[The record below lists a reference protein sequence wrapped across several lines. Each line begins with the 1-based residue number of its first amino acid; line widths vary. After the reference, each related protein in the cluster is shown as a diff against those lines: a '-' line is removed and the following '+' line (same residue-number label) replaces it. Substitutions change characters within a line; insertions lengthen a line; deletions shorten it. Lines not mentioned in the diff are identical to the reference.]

1 MLSLYQTYLRLW
13 QKGYGNA
20 GFSPRLPDYATRYW
34 LDQLQAAI
42 TAPPI
47 RSFLD
52 IGAGD
57 GRLSMLLLSTTQ
69 AQGAAVEVSFDDR
82 SWQPLTSAYPS
93 FELHRGLL
101 QDYVAACQ
109 GKRQF
114 DLVVLSE
121 VFEHIP
127 PGDVSLFLQHLYAV
141 VADGG
146 KVFLTTPNRVV
157 MGPAE
162 QSSMWHEHEPYGHH
176 KHYTYAELEALL
188 STVGFRVLSHCF
200 ECHRFKKWL
209 YNCWL
214 YPLSRLDARLLFSK
228 KIPAPMRTVY
238 RWLSMPAIGLARAW
252 FWLLAQIVYR
262 VEKRLSNEQ
271 NAQTI
276 MLVIQ
281 KSSSQVQS
289 S

>member
-1 MLSLYQTYLRLW
+1 MRSLYHTYLRLW
-13 QKGYGNA
+13 QQGYGNA

-34 LDQLQAAI
+34 LDQLQAAV
-42 TAPPI
+42 AHPLI

-69 AQGAAVEVSFDDR
+69 AQGAAVEVAFDDR
-82 SWQPLTSAYPS
+82 AWQPITSAYPQ

-101 QDYVAACQ
+101 QDYVASCQ

-114 DLVVLSE
+114 DLVLLAE

-127 PGDVSLFLQHLYAV
+127 PSDIPLFLKHLYTM

-162 QSSMWHEHEPYGHH
+162 QSPIWHEREPYGHH
-176 KHYTYAELEALL
+176 KHYTYQELAALL
-188 STVGFRVLSHCF
+188 SAAGFVVEWHCF
-200 ECHRFKKWL
+200 ECHRFKSWL
-209 YNCWL
+209 YNRWL

-238 RWLSMPAIGLARAW
+238 RWLSLPAIGLARAW
-252 FWLLAQIVYR
+252 FWLLAQAVYV
-262 VEKRLSNEQ
+262 VEKRLSNERT
-271 NAQTI
+271 AQTM
-276 MLVIQ
+276 MLVI
-281 KSSSQVQS
+281 KKQS
-289 S
+289 

>member
-1 MLSLYQTYLRLW
+1 MLSLYQTYLHLW

-47 RSFLD
+47 HSFLD
-52 IGAGD
+52 IGAGG
-57 GRLSMLLLSTTQ
+57 GRLSMVLLKTTN
-69 AQGAAVEVSFDDR
+69 AKGAAVEVAFDDR
-82 SWQPLTSAYPS
+82 VWQPLTSAYPH

-114 DLVVLSE
+114 DLVMLAE

-127 PGDVSLFLQHLYAV
+127 PSDVPLFLQHLYTV

-162 QSSMWHEHEPYGHH
+162 QSSMWHEREPYGHH
-176 KHYTYAELEALL
+176 KHYTYQELSVLL
-188 STVGFRVLSHCF
+188 AAADFTVESHCF
-200 ECHRFKKWL
+200 ECHRFKSWL
-209 YNCWL
+209 YNRWL

-228 KIPAPMRTVY
+228 KIPAPMRTAY
-238 RWLSMPAIGLARAW
+238 RWLSMPAIGLARVW
-252 FWLLAQIVYR
+252 FWLVAQAVYG

-271 NAQTI
+271 TAQTMI
-276 MLVIQ
+276 LVIQ
-281 KSSSQVQS
+281 KSSSQARS